1 MSATQRCR
9 DALDNSQS
17 VKQQNQGMR
26 STPPP
31 SIDEAVSQVERALKA
46 VIKEANDDT
55 ARDMF

>member
-1 MSATQRCR
+1 MSATQRFL
-9 DALDNSQS
+9 DALDNYQS

-46 VIKEANDDT
+46 VIKEVNDET
-55 ARDMF
+55 VRDMF